1 MKAVICHEQYRTGR
15 AFGVPVKDLIKTK
28 WLVTGRKAWEKAPRE
43 KTSDEKVL
51 GKE

>member
-28 WLVTGRKAWEKAPRE
+28 WLVIGRKAWEKAPRK
-43 KTSDEKVL
+43 KTSKEIAL
-51 GKE
+51 GKK